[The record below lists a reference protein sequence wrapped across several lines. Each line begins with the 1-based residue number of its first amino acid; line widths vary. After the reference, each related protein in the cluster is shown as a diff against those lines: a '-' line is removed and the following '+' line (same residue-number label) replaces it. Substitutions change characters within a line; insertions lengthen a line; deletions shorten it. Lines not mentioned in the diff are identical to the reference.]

1 MYGRGN
7 QMGFGPPVTPN
18 IIKNL
23 IIANCVVF
31 IAQYLS
37 KGLVDD
43 WAVVS
48 PASVWL
54 GLEVW
59 RPFTYMWLHSV
70 HTPFHILF
78 NMFALWM
85 FGSQMA
91 LHWGEQRFLRYYLA
105 CGIGAGVLIATLPFI
120 PVVMGISPATHAL
133 GIPTL
138 GASGAVMGC
147 LLAYSLTWP
156 NRTIQLIFPPIPIK
170 AIWLIPLLFFMEFS
184 SGQRGV
190 SHIGHLGGVVV
201 GWAYLIREGRTPGIP
216 TLATLKLKLR
226 RYRMRQKLRAVHEEE
241 RRERRRQDDDHTYH

>member
-1 MYGRGN
+1 VYGRGN
-7 QMGFGPPVTPN
+7 QTGFGPPVTPN

-31 IAQYLS
+31 IAQYLTYPV
-37 KGLVDD
+37 VDE

-54 GLEVW
+54 GLELW
-59 RPFTYMWLHSV
+59 RPFTYMWLHSIHSPLHV
-70 HTPFHILF
+70 VF

-91 LHWGEQRFLRYYLA
+91 LHWGEQRFLRYYLV

-120 PVVMGISPATHAL
+120 PVIMGITPVTRSL

-170 AIWLIPLLFFMEFS
+170 AIWLIPFLFFMEFS
-184 SGQRGV
+184 SGQQGV

-216 TLATLKLKLR
+216 TVATLKLKWH

-241 RRERRRQDDDHTYH
+241 RRDRKRRDDDHTFH